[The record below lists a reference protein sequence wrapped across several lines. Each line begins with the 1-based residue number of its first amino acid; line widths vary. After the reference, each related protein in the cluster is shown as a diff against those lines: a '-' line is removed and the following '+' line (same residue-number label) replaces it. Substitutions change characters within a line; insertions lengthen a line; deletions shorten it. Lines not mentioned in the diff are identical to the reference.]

1 MYLFVCL
8 FVCLC
13 VYLFVCLFVC
23 LCVYLFVCLFF
34 CLFVCV
40 FVCLFI
46 LSLFFS
52 FIGSH
57 AVLSGPAG
65 GVVSTFIVY

>member
-8 FVCLC
+8 FVCLF
-13 VYLFVCLFVC
+13 VYLFV
-23 LCVYLFVCLFF
+23 YS
-34 CLFVCV
+34 
-40 FVCLFI
+40 I
-46 LSLFFS
+46 SYFFS

-65 GVVSTFIVY
+65 GVVSTFIVYREITERLQMAVLTLLAR